1 MRPPSFFL
9 GSPMPRAL
17 ASRPMPRALPPGPG
31 RLQHRGRPAPRRL
44 RPRALLAAVA
54 LASALLA
61 AGAPARAAGPSAGAA
76 MPGGASEAAL
86 AAAQADTLFHDA
98 GQAYDAGDFA
108 LARDLYERA
117 FRNKK
122 THDIAAMLAQTE
134 IKLGKPCAAEA
145 HLAWAVANFPPS
157 LADERRARI
166 ERALT
171 DVKKQLG
178 ALRVVVTPADAAVQV
193 DFEPVAPSALPG
205 PICAAAGERLVFVSH
220 DGFAVERRL
229 VPVQP
234 GDVATVTVDLRRL
247 APAPAGAAPASG
259 GPGAPAPPSAV
270 SSSSSSSSSPS
281 SSSAAARGPR
291 PIHAE
296 PPAPPPSILTPLA
309 FSGLAV
315 GAAGVLAGA
324 LLLPVAADKGQRA
337 GALEG
342 TLAAGGLDGAC
353 NAGSDHSAACGELR
367 SLREDQATLLNV
379 AFTSLIA
386 GASLGA
392 LSGGILLARPP
403 VGGGRPGGPR
413 VTVGGARDGAFIAV
427 EGAF

>member
-1 MRPPSFFL
+1 MRRPSFSPRWPFL
-9 GSPMPRAL
+9 PAV
-17 ASRPMPRALPPGPG
+17 ASRPLRRAHPSGPGP
-31 RLQHRGRPAPRRL
+31 LQARDLPAPRP
-44 RPRALLAAVA
+44 PRALLAAGA
-54 LASALLA
+54 LVCALLA
-61 AGAPARAAGPSAGAA
+61 AGAPARAGGPSGGTA
-76 MPGGASEAAL
+76 PSGGASEAAL
-86 AAAQADTLFHDA
+86 AAAGADTLFHDA

-108 LARDLYERA
+108 LARGLYERA
-117 FRNKK
+117 FRKKK

-166 ERALT
+166 ERALA
-171 DVKKQLG
+171 DVKKQIG
-178 ALRVVVTPADAAVQV
+178 ALRVLVTPADAAVQV
-193 DFEPVAPSALPG
+193 DFEPVDPSALPG
-205 PICAAAGERLVFVSH
+205 PLCAAAGERLVFVSH
-220 DGFAVERRL
+220 DGYAVERRL

-234 GDVATVTVDLRRL
+234 GAVATVTVDLRRL
-247 APAPAGAAPASG
+247 APPSAAGAPAS
-259 GPGAPAPPSAV
+259 PSA
-270 SSSSSSSSSPS
+270 SSSSSSSS
-281 SSSAAARGPR
+281 AAASGPAAPGGPR
-291 PIHAE
+291 PIRPE
-296 PPAPPPSILTPLA
+296 PLAPPPSVLTPLA

-342 TLAAGGLDGAC
+342 TLAAGGPEGAC
-353 NAGSDHSAACGELR
+353 NAGSDHAAACGELR